1 VIKVHTAYL
10 SGIEARPAQVEVSVS
25 RGIGYYLIG
34 LPDAAVRES
43 SYRIAA
49 ALSASGYR
57 IPGKRI
63 TLNLAPADIRKSGS
77 SFDLALALGILL
89 GTGQLERTSIADT
102 VFVGELGLDG
112 KLGRAQALLAVAE
125 MCRKQGFKTLIVP
138 KKQMGLAR
146 HIQGVEVHALEN
158 LQEVLHYLKN
168 PSAFT
173 AVQQKK
179 WQPTNS
185 GTVDVDFSD
194 IRGQYFAKRGLE
206 VAAAGGH
213 NALLLGPPGV
223 GKTLLAKAIQGILPP
238 LHEEEVLEI
247 SRIHSFAS
255 DEPERLLEE
264 RPFRSPHHSSSRA
277 ALLGSGYYPK
287 PGELTLAHRGV
298 LFMDELPEFQRSVLE
313 LLREPMEEGL
323 VRISRGHSRLV
334 FPADFIWIGSA
345 NPSPDGY
352 FYSEERPPRSSPA
365 EIRRYLNKLSGPL
378 LDRVDLHIELNDKPF
393 VEQSEKDLHESSE
406 TVRKRVVLARARQSK
421 RFEELSGIQCNAQL
435 SGKQVRYFCKLDQKC
450 KSLINN
456 AVEHL
461 ALSVRSH
468 DRILKLAMTLCDLE
482 GAERV
487 STQHLSEAIRFRIM
501 DRTNWL
507 NPLA

>member
-1 VIKVHTAYL
+1 MIKVNTAYL
-10 SGIEARPAQVEVSVS
+10 SGIEAQPAQVEVSVS

-49 ALSASGYR
+49 ALSATGYR

-89 GTGQLERTSIADT
+89 GTGQIEPSSIADT
-102 VFVGELGLDG
+102 VFIGELGLDG
-112 KLGRAQALLAVAE
+112 KLGRAQALLAVAQ
-125 MCRKQGFKTLIVP
+125 MALKQGFKTLIVP
-138 KKQMGLAR
+138 AEQSALAS
-146 HIQGVEVHALEN
+146 HIQGMEVHALKD
-158 LQEVLHYLKN
+158 LQEVVLYLKK
-168 PSAFT
+168 PSRFT
-173 AVQQKK
+173 PIQQKK
-179 WQPTNS
+179 WRPS
-185 GTVDVDFSD
+185 DRSHVDVDFSD
-194 IRGQYFAKRGLE
+194 ITGQHFAKRGLE

-238 LHEEEVLEI
+238 LSEEEVLEI

-255 DEPERLLEE
+255 DEPEKLVEE

-298 LFMDELPEFQRSVLE
+298 LFMDELPEFQRPVLE

-323 VRISRGHSRLV
+323 VRISRGHRRLV
-334 FPADFIWIGSA
+334 FPADFMWIASA

-365 EIRRYLNKLSGPL
+365 EIRKYLNKLSGPL
-378 LDRVDLHIELNDKPF
+378 LDRVDLHLELNERPF
-393 VEQSEKDLHESSE
+393 EERNEPILMESSE
-406 TVRKRVVLARARQSK
+406 RIRQRVIAARQRQGK
-421 RFEELSGIQCNAQL
+421 RYLELPGIQCNSQL
-435 SGKQVRYFCKLDQKC
+435 TARQLREYCHLNSECKTLLN
-450 KSLINN
+450 SSI
-456 AVEHL
+456 ERFS
-461 ALSVRSH
+461 LSVRSH
-468 DRILKLAMTLCDLE
+468 DRILKLAMTLRDLE
-482 GAERV
+482 GVDQIQAH
-487 STQHLSEAIRFRIM
+487 HLAEAIRFRIM
-501 DRTNWL
+501 DRVNWL
-507 NPLA
+507 NPRV